1 MIARKKLVFG
11 YVSRRL
17 PLPPRPFQL
26 VLLPRHDIPLLL
38 PPPPRN
44 FRCYTTLEKES
55 YKMSESEAHRSGMGE
70 QEPLLGRAGDASQ
83 QDGLPLY
90 HNLIIGMTSSA
101 SIAHRITTHTESRHR
116 SYCTSWILDP
126 RRHRLGRSL
135 FQPCYTLLGA
145 SCKASRFQDLG
156 YANKTVL

>member
-1 MIARKKLVFG
+1 
-11 YVSRRL
+11 
-17 PLPPRPFQL
+17 
-26 VLLPRHDIPLLL
+26 
-38 PPPPRN
+38 
-44 FRCYTTLEKES
+44 
-55 YKMSESEAHRSGMGE
+55 MSESEAQRSGMGE

-101 SIAHRITTHTESRHR
+101 SIAYRITTHTESRHR

-145 SCKASRFQDLG
+145 SCKASRFRDLG